1 MQLDMLFDIT
11 VETALLVEI
20 KDIRDELSILRMVLN
35 DQMSVMRDF
44 RNQITQLQTAPG
56 STINPRS
63 ERPVLQHNN
72 VLESHLYRI
81 DKMDRMAAKTYE
93 AVS

>member
-56 STINPRS
+56 FSIIMFS
-63 ERPVLQHNN
+63 KA
-72 VLESHLYRI
+72 I
-81 DKMDRMAAKTYE
+81 FIA
-93 AVS
+93 